1 MTTRLESL
9 DEATVRSDGLLR
21 FFLLAYALMW
31 TCFFIVAFTGISAR
45 GLLGSILLL
54 TGAFAPGLSATCLTA
69 RADGKTGVKAL
80 LGPVLQWRV
89 SAKFYSFALVYMVAI
104 KLGAAA
110 IHRLGTGA
118 WPRFGETP
126 LYLIPVAIAISTP
139 FQAGEEVGWRGY
151 ALPRLASRF
160 GLGRASLILG
170 LIWGCWHLPQFFVR
184 GADTYQQSFPVFV
197 LQVAALSVAFAWV
210 YARTNGSLLLTM
222 LLHASINNSKDIVP
236 SAVPNETG
244 TLGFKVSLISWI
256 TLGLLWACAVY
267 FLVKM
272 RGLVPV
278 TSPVVAQPRGPSNGT

>member
-1 MTTRLESL
+1 MNPELRR
-9 DEATVRSDGLLR
+9 DNPARVRSDGLLR

-126 LYLIPVAIAISTP
+126 LYLIPVAIAFSTP

-151 ALPRLASRF
+151 ALPRLSDHL
-160 GLGRASLILG
+160 GLRRASIYLG
-170 LIWGCWHLPQFFVR
+170 VIWAVWHLPQFFIR
-184 GADTYQQSFPVFV
+184 ASDTYGQSFLIFAV
-197 LQVAALSVAFAWV
+197 QVVAISVTLAWLWNAASK
-210 YARTNGSLLLTM
+210 SLLLPM
-222 LLHASINNSKDIVP
+222 LLHSAVNNSKDIVP
-236 SAVPNETG
+236 SATPGLNNAFGLSASPVAWVTV
-244 TLGFKVSLISWI
+244 L
-256 TLGLLWACAVY
+256 LLW
-267 FLVKM
+267 
-272 RGLVPV
+272 
-278 TSPVVAQPRGPSNGT
+278 VVALYLLTRMPGLEALRLGKNGRNS